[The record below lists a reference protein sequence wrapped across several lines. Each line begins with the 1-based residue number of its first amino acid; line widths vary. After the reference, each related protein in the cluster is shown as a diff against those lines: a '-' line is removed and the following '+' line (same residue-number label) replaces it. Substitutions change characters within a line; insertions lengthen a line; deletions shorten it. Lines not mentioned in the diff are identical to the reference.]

1 MARAGSTERQVA
13 VLLHEAKKG
22 ARPDAAAALLALA
35 ADYLRSGD
43 TMPEA
48 MAMYLAD
55 ALAKA
60 ARAEAPE
67 RGNVLARELRI
78 KHSAN
83 APTKGRQFDVFL
95 AVTKHDAKVQSL
107 PEKARPMKK
116 ELVSEVMEIL
126 GVSERTAWDRIKKA
140 RVGMAAAPIQSRE

>member
-13 VLLHEAKKG
+13 VLLHEATTG
-22 ARPDAAAALLALA
+22 ARPDAAAGLLAIA
-35 ADYLRSGD
+35 ADYLRSGG

-48 MAMYLAD
+48 LVMYLAN
-55 ALAKA
+55 ALDEA

-83 APTKGRQFDVFL
+83 APTKGRKFDVFL
-95 AVTKHDAKVQSL
+95 AIVKHDAKSPKPL
-107 PEKARPMKK
+107 EK
-116 ELVSEVMEIL
+116 ELVSEVMQAL
-126 GVSERTAWDRIKKA
+126 SVSERTARQRISEA
-140 RVGMAAAPIQSRE
+140 RVGMANAPIRSSE